1 MSLADQL
8 NAALLTSRGDA
19 IIAADEQGL
28 IQFWNPGAERMFGF
42 SATEAVGQS
51 LDLIIPPQLRDRH
64 WQGYRD
70 VMKSGQSRYG
80 QGDVLAVPGMRK
92 DGTRISLEFTIVPLR
107 AADGRWTGLGAV
119 LRDVTARFEELRALR
134 EKVSAAAQ
142 TVAAAPGNE
151 RPKKAFQSRLDRG
164 PRSPPW

>member
-64 WQGYRD
+64 WQGYRY
-70 VMKSGQSRYG
+70 VMRSGQSRYG
-80 QGDVLAVPGMRK
+80 HGDVLAVPGMRK

-134 EKVSAAAQ
+134 EKLGAAAQ

-151 RPKKAFQSRLDRG
+151 RPKKAF
-164 PRSPPW
+164 

>member
-1 MSLADQL
+1 MSLTDQL

-151 RPKKAFQSRLDRG
+151 RPKNAF
-164 PRSPPW
+164 